1 MPPVDASSHLEQ
13 LSARVEDL
21 ERRLA
26 ALENRSEQPRNCEA
40 PDSLAFR
47 VPVSAQPSYNS
58 SQPNLLS
65 IVGRAV
71 LGIAGAYLLRA
82 AAESGLVPLWIAAL
96 VALLYATGWL
106 VWAAWPGAQ
115 TQLARTG
122 SAITAALILS
132 PLLWEVTVRFRLFE
146 PPVTAA
152 CLFAFALLAIT
163 LAWRSNLSGVAWIGT
178 LTAAISALV
187 LMAGTRALLPFA
199 CALLAMALVVEFAD
213 IRGHWPGLR
222 VIVAIAV
229 DLAALTLVIILGNAA
244 AIPPEYQP
252 VPASILLGL
261 VALLWVIYAMALA
274 IRSLGLRRDISGWDA
289 TQFLA
294 TGLLGGW
301 TVLRVTRGAG
311 ALALGIFC
319 LAIGFALY
327 FAAFGHSALRQN
339 RRNFR
344 FFASCALL
352 FVAAGSF
359 LALPP
364 SLLTI
369 WLCLAAIGATGLG
382 VRTRSPALELH
393 GIVYLSGALAA
404 SGLFAYA
411 ARALAGAYPPVPGA
425 LCLVAAATALLCA
438 GIVSRFPGEHAG
450 ERLSRLFPAI
460 LAVYSAAGL
469 AVAGLAWVLMRGTG
483 PSLPQLAVMRTLV
496 TCAAAAVL
504 AFISARW
511 NRVELVWMAYA
522 AAILGSLKLVL
533 EDLRIGSSLTF
544 AGSLLIYGVVLL
556 LLPRMMRL
564 GKRWS

>member
-1 MPPVDASSHLEQ
+1 MPPTDVSSDLEK
-13 LSARVEDL
+13 LTARLEGL

-26 ALENRSEQPRNCEA
+26 ALENRSAQPANCEPSA
-40 PDSLAFR
+40 AHALRVEVPAEPSSSL
-47 VPVSAQPSYNS
+47 

-65 IVGRAV
+65 VAGRAV

-82 AAESGLVPLWIAAL
+82 AAESGLVPLWIAAV

-106 VWAAWPGAQ
+106 VWSAWPGVQ

-132 PLLWEVTVRFRLFE
+132 PLLWEVTVRFRVFE

-152 CLFAFALLAIT
+152 CLFAFALLATI
-163 LAWRSNLSGVAWIGT
+163 LAWRSNCSVVAWIGI

-199 CALLAMALVVEFAD
+199 CALLAMGIVIEFAD
-213 IRGHWPGLR
+213 IRDRWPGLR
-222 VIVAIAV
+222 VVAAIAV
-229 DLAALTLVIILGNAA
+229 DWATLTLVIILGDAA
-244 AIPPEYQP
+244 AVPPEYHA
-252 VPASILLGL
+252 VRSSLILGL
-261 VALLWVIYAMALA
+261 VGVLWASYGMALA
-274 IRSLGLRRDISGWDA
+274 IRSLGRRRDISGLDA
-289 TQFLA
+289 AQFLA
-294 TGLLGGW
+294 AGLLAGW
-301 TVLRVTRGAG
+301 SVLRVTHGAG
-311 ALALGIFC
+311 AFALGVSC
-319 LAIGFALY
+319 LAIGAALY

-359 LALPP
+359 LAYPP
-364 SLLTI
+364 SLLTL
-369 WLCLAAIGATGLG
+369 WLCLAAIGVTGLG
-382 VRTRSPALELH
+382 VRARSPALELH
-393 GIVYLSGALAA
+393 GIVYLSGALVA

-411 ARALAGAYPPVPGA
+411 ARALAGAYPPGPGA
-425 LCLVAAATALLCA
+425 LCLVAAATSLLCA

-450 ERLSRLFPAI
+450 ERLSRLVPAI

-469 AVAGLAWVLMRGTG
+469 AVVGLAWLLVRGTE
-483 PSLPQLAVMRTLV
+483 PSLPQLAVTRTVV
-496 TCAAAAVL
+496 TCAAATLL

-511 NRVELVWMAYA
+511 KRVELIWMAYA

-533 EDLRIGSSLTF
+533 EDLRTGTNLSF

-556 LLPRMMRL
+556 LLPRMVRL

>member
-1 MPPVDASSHLEQ
+1 MPPVDASFHLEQ

-26 ALENRSEQPRNCEA
+26 ALENRAAQPADCEPSSSAALRGPVAAEA
-40 PDSLAFR
+40 PSTL
-47 VPVSAQPSYNS
+47 
-58 SQPNLLS
+58 SQPNLIS
-65 IVGRAV
+65 IAGRAV

-82 AAESGLVPLWIAAL
+82 AAESGLVPLWLAAI
-96 VALLYATGWL
+96 VALLYAAGWL

-132 PLLWEVTVRFRLFE
+132 PLLWEVTVRFRVVE

-152 CLFAFALLAIT
+152 CLFAFALLASV
-163 LAWRSNLSGVAWIGT
+163 LAWRSNSSVVVWIGT
-178 LTAAISALV
+178 LTAAGSALV
-187 LMAGTRALLPFA
+187 LMAGSRSLVPFTI
-199 CALLAMALVVEFAD
+199 ALLAMALVVEFAD
-213 IRGHWPGLR
+213 IRSRWPGLR
-222 VIVAIAV
+222 PVVAIAV
-229 DLAALTLVIILGNAA
+229 DLAVLTLVIILGDAA

-252 VPASILLGL
+252 VPAILILGL
-261 VALLWVIYAMALA
+261 VALLWAIYASALA
-274 IRSLGLRRDISGWDA
+274 IRCLGLRRNISGFDA

-294 TGLLGGW
+294 AGLLAGW
-301 TVLRVTRGAG
+301 AVLRVTRGAG
-311 ALALGIFC
+311 ALALGISC

-327 FAAFGHSALRQN
+327 YAAFGHSALRQN

-344 FFASCALL
+344 FFATCALL

-364 SLLTI
+364 SLLTS
-369 WLCLAAIGATGLG
+369 WLCLAAIASTGWG
-382 VRTRSPALELH
+382 VRARSPALELH
-393 GIVYLSGALAA
+393 GAVYLSGALVA
-404 SGLFAYA
+404 SGLFTYA
-411 ARALAGAYPPVPGA
+411 ARALAGAYPPAPGA
-425 LCLVAAATALLCA
+425 LCLVAAATALLCSA
-438 GIVSRFPGEHAG
+438 IGSRLPGELAG
-450 ERLSRLFPAI
+450 ERLSRLLPAI

-469 AVAGLAWVLMRGTG
+469 AVAGLAWLLVRGTG
-483 PSLPQLAVMRTLV
+483 PSLPQLAVVRTLV
-496 TCAAAAVL
+496 TCAAAALL

-533 EDLRIGSSLTF
+533 EDLRIGSNLSF

-556 LLPRMMRL
+556 LLPRMVRL
-564 GKRWS
+564 GKRWA